1 MPRNYHEQL
10 ALSWQANA
18 DAWTAAVREQ
28 RSESRRLVTDAAI
41 LQAVLAL
48 TPARVLDVGCGEGW
62 LCRGLAARGIEVV
75 GVDASAPL
83 IEVARAADDPRARY
97 RVCGYAELASQAS
110 ELGRF
115 DVLVCNF
122 ALLEE
127 SLTPTLDVLHG
138 VLAPGGRLL
147 IQTLHPWRAC
157 DDASYRDGW
166 RVETFAGFGAG
177 FARPMPWFFR
187 TLESWLSLLN
197 ASGWRLQRLQEP
209 LHPES
214 EQPVSLLLLLSSAH
228 NGAASSTASSAAAPA
243 C

>member
-1 MPRNYHEQL
+1 MQHDHREQL

-28 RSESRRLVTDAAI
+28 RIESRRLVTDAAI

-48 TPARVLDVGCGEGW
+48 APARVLDIGCGEGW
-62 LCRGLAARGIEVV
+62 LCRGLAARGIEAV

-83 IEVARAADDPRARY
+83 IEVARAADELRARY
-97 RVCGYAELASQAS
+97 RVCGYAELASQAAA
-110 ELGRF
+110 LGRF

-127 SLTPTLDVLHG
+127 PLAPTLNALHE
-138 VLAPGGRLL
+138 VLAADGRLL

-157 DDASYRDGW
+157 HDAGYRDGW

-177 FARPMPWFFR
+177 FVQPMPWFFR

-197 ASGWRLQRLQEP
+197 QTDWRLQWLQEP

-214 EQPVSLLLLLSSAH
+214 EQPVSLLLLLSSARS
-228 NGAASSTASSAAAPA
+228 GAV
-243 C
+243 